1 MTTIMTEKEIQIP
14 EVSLILLVG
23 TSGAGK
29 STFARKH
36 FLSTEILSSDVCRG
50 LVSDDENAQDAS
62 ADAFDVLHLIAER
75 RLRRGLLTVVDA
87 TNVQES
93 ARRSLLR
100 VARKQHCFAQAI
112 VLDIAES
119 TCLERNKTRPD
130 RDFGPHV
137 IRNQARQLRR
147 SMRQL
152 KREGFSQVHIL
163 KSEEEIN
170 RVSFKR
176 IPLWTDKR
184 NETGPFDIIGDIHGC
199 FDELVTL
206 LTKLGYHVDQNTADP
221 VYPYSITPPAQRKAI
236 FVGDLV
242 DRGPKNPEV
251 LRLVMSMVHQG
262 HALCVSGNHDDKLK
276 RKLEGRQVKV
286 NHGLEQTLAQLE
298 NEPEAFIQQVSSFL
312 DGLISHYV
320 LDNGRLVAAHA
331 GMKEH
336 YQGRAS
342 GTVRAFA
349 LYGETTG
356 ETDEYGLP
364 VRYEWANDYRGKA
377 LVVYGHTPT
386 IEPEF
391 FNNTICIDTGCVFG
405 GKLTALRYPERELV
419 SVPAS
424 QVYYEPSRPLFEE
437 QDTRSLQHRHDDVL
451 NISDVQGKR
460 FITTPLRNKICI
472 EEQYAAAALE
482 TLSRFT
488 INPKWINYLPPTM
501 SPAHASEEAELL
513 EDPQQAL
520 DYFQQMEVETV
531 ICQEKHMGSR
541 AIVQICKT
549 PDVSRRVFGIQSEAI
564 GCCYTRT
571 GRRFFN
577 DDTLEQAFLLEVQQ
591 AVTDVGLWDTLK
603 TDWLTLDCELMPWSF
618 KASELIRQ
626 QYAAV
631 GCAGNNVLPVAN
643 LLLEQAALR
652 GVDLNDLNQ
661 RIATHHQHIS
671 GFRQAYQQYCWSVTE
686 VNQLKLAPFHIMAS
700 EGAMHTDKNH
710 QWHMTHISDLA
721 KASKGLIQAT
731 DYRII
736 HPVEEHECQAVSQWW
751 QSLLEKGSE
760 GIVIKPMDFVC
771 HTNVGLAQPALKV
784 RGKEYLRL
792 IYGPNY
798 DAPEN
803 LARLKKRGLG
813 KKRRLAIKE
822 FSLGLAALQR
832 FVGQEPLRRVHEC
845 ILGVIAL
852 SAEPVDPRL

>member
-14 EVSLILLVG
+14 EVALILLVG

-62 ADAFDVLHLIAER
+62 ADAFDVLHLIAEH

-100 VARKQHCFAQAI
+100 VARKQHCLAQAI

-137 IRNQARQLRR
+137 IRNQARQLKR

-170 RVSFKR
+170 QVSFKR
-176 IPLWTDKR
+176 IPLWTNKR

-206 LTKLGYHVDQNTADP
+206 LTKLGYHVDQNTADSA
-221 VYPYSITPPAQRKAI
+221 YPYSITPPAQRKAI

-251 LRLVMSMVHQG
+251 LRLVMSMIHQG

-298 NEPEAFIQQVSSFL
+298 SEPEAFIQQVSSFL

-320 LDNGRLVAAHA
+320 LDNGRLVTAHA

-488 INPKWINYLPPTM
+488 VNPKWINYLPPTM
-501 SPAHASEEAELL
+501 SPAHASEEADLL

-591 AVTDVGLWDTLK
+591 AVTKAGLWDTLK

-631 GCAGNNVLPVAN
+631 GCAGNNVLPVAYQ
-643 LLLEQAALR
+643 LLEQAALR
-652 GVDLNDLNQ
+652 GVDLNGLNQ

-710 QWHMTHISDLA
+710 QWHMAHISDLA

-736 HPVEEHECQAVSQWW
+736 HPVEEHECQEVTQWW

-803 LARLKKRGLG
+803 LVRLKKRGLG